1 VSRWGVTSSMSVGV
15 VDHVGPWTE
24 DEYFALG
31 ESLGG
36 VRALVCL
43 PCKMTHA
50 SIPAEVRKEIG
61 ISDALIRLSVGVEQV
76 EDLSQGSAALPPTDG
91 LRYSLAEGAR
101 VIVRPSG
108 TEPKVKCYL
117 EVVIPVETGSDG
129 AGADAARIS
138 AAGRLDAIKA
148 DLRGAA
154 FGG

>member
-1 VSRWGVTSSMSVGV
+1 MRFDDLAAIPATMDRLRSAPPT
-15 VDHVGPWTE
+15 T
-24 DEYFALG
+24 
-31 ESLGG
+31 LGG
-36 VRALVCL
+36 LA
-43 PCKMTHA
+43 
-50 SIPAEVRKEIG
+50 
-61 ISDALIRLSVGVEQV
+61 VEQV
-76 EDLSQGSAALPPTDG
+76 EDLSEGSAALPPTDG